1 MMKKFWALALTGALA
16 ACGGGAGDST
26 NGSATTPIAAPTAL
40 ATATPANPTAVG
52 IASPTPSSAPSGL
65 TATPTTRPTAT
76 PITATSIPA
85 TATTRP
91 TVTSTTTPS
100 AVPTATSTSRPTVT
114 PTAAGGVYQRQ
125 PVVANC
131 DAGEL
136 NEAERN
142 KVLDK
147 LNAVRARHGL
157 LPVTYDASDNAPAAA
172 AALYMVA
179 NKGLTHTPSSS
190 GLCYSNEAARLA
202 GSSNLYMSYGYNTDT
217 SPSTDAITGYLID
230 DNVASLGHRR
240 WILSPFLAQITFGR
254 VDGIP
259 SGSSQKYMASTL
271 RVMGG
276 ERKSLSGMSQDFVAY
291 PQGAYPASEFK
302 TDWYLSFAAIA
313 STGNAW
319 DSGDKQVN
327 YGGATITVTGG
338 GSTLI
343 VSSVSA
349 NYDGYGMPNHLQW
362 KVADL
367 KTGVTYTVKI
377 AGVSVNGVQ
386 RDYSYTFSLN

>member
-1 MMKKFWALALTGALA
+1 MNKFWIVAMAGALA
-16 ACGGGAGDST
+16 ACGGGAGDS
-26 NGSATTPIAAPTAL
+26 ATTTPAAKPSSVPTASV
-40 ATATPANPTAVG
+40 TATVSPTAV
-52 IASPTPSSAPSGL
+52 ASPTPSAAPTASGQI
-65 TATPTTRPTAT
+65 TATPTKQPTAT
-76 PITATSIPA
+76 PLTA
-85 TATTRP
+85 TATP
-91 TVTSTTTPS
+91 VLATP
-100 AVPTATSTSRPTVT
+100 TSRPTVT
-114 PTAAGGVYQRQ
+114 PTAAGGLYQRQ

-136 NEAERN
+136 NTAERN

-157 LPVTYDASDNAPAAA
+157 LPVTYDASDDAASAA

-179 NKGLTHTPSSS
+179 NKTLTHSPSG
-190 GLCYSNEAARLA
+190 GLCYSSEAATMA
-202 GSSNLYMSYGYNTDT
+202 GSSNLYMSYGYNTET
-217 SPSTDAITGYLID
+217 SPSAEAIVAYLID

-259 SGSSQKYMASTL
+259 SGGSQKYMASTL
-271 RVMGG
+271 RVMGD
-276 ERKSLSGMSQDFVAY
+276 ERKSLSGMNQDFVAY
-291 PQGAYPASEFK
+291 PQGVYPASEFK

-313 STGNAW
+313 STSNAW

-343 VSSVSA
+343 VSGVSA

-362 KVADL
+362 KVAGL

-386 RDYSYTFSLN
+386 RDYSYTFSLS